1 MRSTW
6 RVREHCYTLTCHG
19 HSLKSAPSHWL
30 QAWPLFSS
38 EPTSQHASFHSP
50 KQHPTGW
57 SPPQCQSISCGAER
71 QHEAHA
77 SALGPPS
84 QAAEQGV
91 PRTAGTFP
99 KAWCALGFVA
109 LAVGKYLNIASFL
122 AAGRYFSWVLR
133 RSRNSGSCPADVGV
147 SAPKPTVGAMVGAE
161 TGWLKGNFKVHSQLQ
176 KS

>member
-1 MRSTW
+1 MIIPCGGSRKL
-6 RVREHCYTLTCHG
+6 HKLTCRG
-19 HSLKSAPSHWL
+19 QSEESTGMSNPSLHWL

-77 SALGPPS
+77 SALGSPS

-133 RSRNSGSCPADVGV
+133 RSRNSGSWNSSRH
-147 SAPKPTVGAMVGAE
+147 SAKISVKNSSGLIAVA
-161 TGWLKGNFKVHSQLQ
+161 
-176 KS
+176 